1 MESLSLSPLWKS
13 APKNR
18 TEPHGLLPIE
28 TIACDDWSGEL
39 KGPGTVPI
47 LVPGEIP
54 WACVTDIFILKAE
67 GPVSMQNDSI
77 LKILH
82 ISWKLHHF
90 PCNTAPEYNP
100 FPQYIKWTV
109 SVSSINIQL
118 SAYIAHV
125 ATFLQ
130 KDEVLTQC
138 KLSCMTSSRSKM
150 NRWCLGRDPLDWKIE
165 GTASIKGKRCEAR
178 ASNDLQRGYKMYLAD
193 TFPSNA

>member
-125 ATFLQ
+125 ATFYRKMKCWHNASYHAWQAAGVKWTVDVWVETLST
-130 KDEVLTQC
+130 E
-138 KLSCMTSSRSKM
+138 KL
-150 NRWCLGRDPLDWKIE
+150 
-165 GTASIKGKRCEAR
+165 KGQPA
-178 ASNDLQRGYKMYLAD
+178 
-193 TFPSNA
+193 